1 MVIILTLDF
10 LDIAIS
16 TYRKMA
22 STSTSLKVLLVFDVD
37 AESCT
42 NLAEHFCRNKPIIDL
57 IICCGPFLGADH
69 DSTNNDST
77 RSKELQAVANGNI
90 ASMLASLEQIQCRV
104 IYCPSGLDPSASSTA
119 QPYLTPN
126 SINIHA
132 RKLDLRDDLYVIGF
146 SETNDN
152 LAHIDNIDN
161 EDDDELL
168 NVEVSSGMSSIKTI
182 GEIINNSNLAASASN
197 SVHQTGIFVLNYRFT
212 HTLNHVLFHM
222 PELLEAAHI
231 SICIIPQASDTLHLP
246 ERFGK
251 LSIVSPRSLRTDGSY
266 TVLDLAL
273 TEVVDGWGLVKT
285 ETLKLW

>member
-1 MVIILTLDF
+1 
-10 LDIAIS
+10 
-16 TYRKMA
+16 MA

-42 NLAEHFCRNKPIIDL
+42 NLAENFCRNKPIIDL

-69 DSTNNDST
+69 DNTNNDST

-197 SVHQTGIFVLNYRFT
+197 SMHQTGIFVLNYRFT

-231 SICIIPQASDTLHLP
+231 SICIIPQASDSTLHLP
-246 ERFGK
+246 ERFGN
-251 LSIVSPRSLRTDGSY
+251 LSIVSPRSLRSDGSY

-273 TEVVDGWGLVKT
+273 TEGGDGWGLVKT
-285 ETLKLW
+285 ETFKL